1 MENNQSGKEEKKN
14 FDEIEAFFDK
24 NLDNKNVSTK
34 DKDFQT
40 NQSNKDNSLKDG
52 EDCLNGKK
60 PIIINLRQMNK
71 DENVEERVEKDK
83 IEVKLQALNLND
95 NQALF
100 ADKKE
105 ENNENIISLIKKV
118 NEINLS
124 EKKENKKNK
133 FNQRQKQ
140 KKKIRRFKRKKK
152 AVKKNIL
159 LNQKKEEDKEIVS
172 NIIDEIVYAYE
183 HPTINSN
190 IQIPILPFEKIKDP
204 FDQISHVDDD
214 EVLTEEAAFNIRN
227 ICCNDP
233 RFNARNQ
240 AMIIEENTEENLFDL
255 EQDGNTEINWVDFNA
270 PTNEAL

>member
-1 MENNQSGKEEKKN
+1 MENNQSREEEKKN
-14 FDEIEAFFDK
+14 FDEFEAFLDK

-34 DKDFQT
+34 DKDSQT
-40 NQSNKDNSLKDG
+40 NQSDKDNSLKDG

-71 DENVEERVEKDK
+71 DENVEERVEIEK
-83 IEVKLQALNLND
+83 IEVKLQTLNLND

-152 AVKKNIL
+152 AVKKNLL
-159 LNQKKEEDKEIVS
+159 LNQKKEKDKEIVS
-172 NIIDEIVYAYE
+172 NIIEEIVYAYE
-183 HPTINSN
+183 HPTINNN
-190 IQIPILPFEKIKDP
+190 IQIPILPFEKIKNP
-204 FDQISHVDDD
+204 FYQNSHVDDD
-214 EVLTEEAAFNIRN
+214 EVLTEEAFNN
-227 ICCNDP
+227 ICCNHP